1 MTPFIRPTYI
11 IAILIAISVH
21 EWAHAYAANK
31 LGDPTA
37 EREGRLTLN
46 PIAHI
51 DLLGALLF
59 LTVGFG
65 WAKPVPVNPL
75 YFRHPKRDM
84 AITAFAGPLSNL
96 LVAAVAFFAVF
107 FLSGSVTPT
116 IDGLLDA
123 PRGAAA
129 LTVLLAILRDS
140 IFVNL
145 ALMAFNLFPVAP
157 LDGSSVIRIFIPLRL
172 EERYEEFLRIGP
184 WVLLAL
190 LLFESF
196 LPVRLLSGWV
206 YTIIETVLATF
217 GFIASLVGG

>member
-1 MTPFIRPTYI
+1 MSPFIRPTYI

-31 LGDPTA
+31 QGDPTA

-75 YFRHPKRDM
+75 YFRHPKRGM
-84 AITAFAGPLSNL
+84 AITAAAGPFSNL
-96 LVAAVAFFAVF
+96 VLAFIAFFALF
-107 FLSGSVTPT
+107 FLSGSTAPT
-116 IDGLLDA
+116 VEGLLDA

-129 LTVLLAILRDS
+129 MTVLLAILRDS
-140 IFVNL
+140 LFVNL
-145 ALMAFNLFPVAP
+145 ALMAFNLFPIAP
-157 LDGSSVIRIFIPLRL
+157 LDGSSIVRLFIPLRM
-172 EERYEEFLRIGP
+172 EERYEDFIRIGP
-184 WVLLAL
+184 WILLAL

-196 LPVRLLSGWV
+196 LPVPLLSGWV
-206 YTIIETVLATF
+206 HGIMEAVLTAF
-217 GFIASLVGG
+217 GFIASLFA